1 MRKEVALKKFDGYLA
16 AKGWDARSY
25 QRESVEKIADYYESG
40 SKVVVYTAPTG
51 SGKSITLMAAAAG
64 CESAYYVVCNLSLQ
78 DQILNEFDCPVDIR
92 GRSNYRCGMI
102 DANCADGL
110 CQRKKK
116 FKCELECEYKVAKEA
131 AVAADIVVSNIWYFI
146 LEGGRSFGKREL
158 LIIDEAHNLPELL
171 VQFSRVIISGRSATK
186 DIWEKACEHYDEN
199 LEAEELVSV
208 IKWDIE
214 EEIEVLEDWDELE
227 DAELKT
233 LKRLRGLVVR
243 LENCLMA
250 GDIVTERKE
259 WTIEVVPLKARS
271 VANKLIFGR
280 ADKVL
285 LASATINPWMI
296 ADELDTKRLLGPGS
310 LAHFSIPSTFP
321 VERRPIYCMSVC
333 DFKFKNQTL
342 ENIMKM
348 EDAIVEIIDR
358 HPDEKGIILL
368 NGYRYAEMLDGAHPR
383 LVFHDKK
390 DRKKKFAEWLG
401 DFSDKVFVGVG
412 FGEGVDLA
420 YDKARFS
427 IIMKNPMPYTKDVR
441 IKARID
447 RNEWGWLNKMT
458 QSNLLQAA
466 GRIVRADDDRG
477 EMWILDAAAIKL
489 IKQRGVPSYIRE
501 ALVNVDYEKWKKEE
515 VNVDRD
521 HIADVWRGITTI
533 E

>member
-1 MRKEVALKKFDGYLA
+1 
-16 AKGWDARSY
+16 
-25 QRESVEKIADYYESG
+25 
-40 SKVVVYTAPTG
+40 
-51 SGKSITLMAAAAG
+51 
-64 CESAYYVVCNLSLQ
+64 
-78 DQILNEFDCPVDIR
+78 
-92 GRSNYRCGMI
+92 
-102 DANCADGL
+102 
-110 CQRKKK
+110 
-116 FKCELECEYKVAKEA
+116 
-131 AVAADIVVSNIWYFI
+131 
-146 LEGGRSFGKREL
+146 
-158 LIIDEAHNLPELL
+158 
-171 VQFSRVIISGRSATK
+171 VQFSRVVISGRSATK

-208 IKWDIE
+208 IKWDID
-214 EEIEVLEDWDELE
+214 EEIELLEDWDNLE

-233 LKRLRGLVVR
+233 LKRLRGLIVR
-243 LENCLMA
+243 LKNCLMA

-259 WTIEVVPLKARS
+259 WSIEVVPLKARS
-271 VANKLIFGR
+271 VAKKLIFDR

-285 LASATINPWMI
+285 LASATVNPWMI
-296 ADELDTKRLLGPGS
+296 ADELDTKKLLGSES

-321 VERRPIYCMSVC
+321 VERRPIYCMNVC

-383 LVFHDKK
+383 LIFHDKK

-441 IKARID
+441 VKARIV

-466 GRIVRADDDRG
+466 GRIVRAEDDRG

-501 ALVNVDYEKWKKEE
+501 ALINVNYEEWKKEE

-521 HIADVWRGITTI
+521 HTADVWRNIG
-533 E
+533 EQKWK